1 MICCYRLRNTFTT
14 EGTEVHGG
22 RAEAGMNTGWMI
34 RAIWGAGAVHV
45 GIMAANVP
53 LPGRLRVRERLAG
66 VPRFVRQIFYVHW
79 VYIVIVL
86 GLFAALCFGFA
97 PELAGASAL
106 GRFLS
111 GFMAGF
117 WLLRIV
123 LQIFYYD
130 REMRR
135 ENRGLDRLYVGSLI
149 VLVVVF
155 GMAAFGAV
163 R

>member
-1 MICCYRLRNTFTT
+1 
-14 EGTEVHGG
+14 
-22 RAEAGMNTGWMI
+22 MNTWMI

-45 GIMAANVP
+45 GIMAANITLP
-53 LPGRLRVRERLAG
+53 LRLMVRELLAG
-66 VPRFVRQIFYVHW
+66 VPRFIRQIFYVHW
-79 VYIVIVL
+79 IYIVIVL

-97 PELAGASAL
+97 PELAGASTM

-130 REMRR
+130 REIRR
-135 ENRGLDRLYVGSLI
+135 ESRALDVMYLAALV
-149 VLVVVF
+149 VLVVI
-155 GMAAFGAV
+155 FGAAALSS
-163 R
+163 

>member
-1 MICCYRLRNTFTT
+1 
-14 EGTEVHGG
+14 
-22 RAEAGMNTGWMI
+22 MNTAWMI
-34 RAIWGAGAVHV
+34 RAIWGAGAVQL

-66 VPRFVRQIFYVHW
+66 VPKFLRQIFYVHW
-79 VYIVIVL
+79 IYIVIVV

-97 PELAGASAL
+97 RELAGASGL

-117 WLLRIV
+117 WLLRIG

-135 ENRGLDRLYVGSLI
+135 ENWGLDRLYLGSLI
-149 VLVVVF
+149 VLVVIF
-155 GMAAFGAV
+155 GIAALRPGL
-163 R
+163 

>member
-1 MICCYRLRNTFTT
+1 MS
-14 EGTEVHGG
+14 
-22 RAEAGMNTGWMI
+22 EALMREM
-34 RAIWGAGAVHV
+34 IWGAGVVHV
-45 GIMAANVP
+45 GIIAANIP
-53 LPGRLRVRERLAG
+53 LPGRLRVREHLAG

-86 GLFAALCFGFA
+86 GLFACLCFGFA
-97 PELAGASAL
+97 PELAGASGM

-123 LQIFYYD
+123 LQVFYYD
-130 REMRR
+130 REVRR
-135 ENRGLDRLYVGSLI
+135 ENRGLDLLYLGSLM
-149 VLVVVF
+149 VLVVILGV
-155 GMAAFGAV
+155 AAIQPV

>member
-1 MICCYRLRNTFTT
+1 MSSMLMK
-14 EGTEVHGG
+14 EL
-22 RAEAGMNTGWMI
+22 
-34 RAIWGAGAVHV
+34 IWGAGVVHV
-45 GIMAANVP
+45 GIMGANIP

-66 VPRFVRQIFYVHW
+66 VPKYIRQIFYVHW
-79 VYIVIVL
+79 VYIVIVV

-130 REMRR
+130 REIRR
-135 ENRGLDRLYVGSLI
+135 ENYVLDTMYLGSLTA
-149 VLVVVF
+149 LVVVF
-155 GMAAFGAV
+155 GMAAISPVG
-163 R
+163 

>member
-1 MICCYRLRNTFTT
+1 MTT
-14 EGTEVHGG
+14 AFIKEL
-22 RAEAGMNTGWMI
+22 
-34 RAIWGAGAVHV
+34 IWGAGAMHV

-53 LPGRLRVRERLAG
+53 LPGRLRVRENLAG

-86 GLFAALCFGFA
+86 GMFAALCFGFA
-97 PELAGASAL
+97 GELAGASSM

-130 REMRR
+130 REIRQ
-135 ENRGLDRLYVGSLI
+135 ENRGLDVLYLGALIALVGI
-149 VLVVVF
+149 F
-155 GMAAFGAV
+155 GMAALSPAG
-163 R
+163 

>member
-1 MICCYRLRNTFTT
+1 MTT
-14 EGTEVHGG
+14 ELMKEL
-22 RAEAGMNTGWMI
+22 
-34 RAIWGAGAVHV
+34 IWGAGVVHV
-45 GIMAANVP
+45 GIIAANVP

-66 VPRFVRQIFYVHW
+66 VPRFIQQIFYVHW
-79 VYIVIVL
+79 VYIVIVV

-97 PELAGASAL
+97 GDLAGASGL

-123 LQIFYYD
+123 LQLFYYD
-130 REMRR
+130 REVRR
-135 ENRGLDRLYVGSLI
+135 ENRGLDTLYVGSLM

-155 GMAAFGAV
+155 GIAAVGVV

>member
-1 MICCYRLRNTFTT
+1 M
-14 EGTEVHGG
+14 GT
-22 RAEAGMNTGWMI
+22 NWMI
-34 RAIWGAGAVHV
+34 AAIWGAGFVHL
-45 GIMAANVP
+45 GIIAANVP

-66 VPRFVRQIFYVHW
+66 VPQFVRQIFYVHW
-79 VYIVIVL
+79 IYIVIVL

-97 PELAGASAL
+97 PELAGASRL

-111 GFMAGF
+111 AFMAGF

-135 ENRGLDRLYVGSLI
+135 DNRGLDLLYVGALTM
-149 VLVVVF
+149 LVVVF
-155 GMAAFGAV
+155 GIAAI

>member
-1 MICCYRLRNTFTT
+1 MHEL
-14 EGTEVHGG
+14 
-22 RAEAGMNTGWMI
+22 WMT
-34 RAIWGAGAVHV
+34 RAIWVAGAVHTS
-45 GIMAANVP
+45 IMAANAP

-97 PELAGASAL
+97 RDLAGASAL

-111 GFMAGF
+111 AFMAAF
-117 WLLRIV
+117 WLLRIL
-123 LQIFYYD
+123 LQVIYYD
-130 REMRR
+130 KEIRR
-135 ENRGLDRLYVGSLI
+135 ENRILDMLYLVSLI
-149 VLVVVF
+149 VLVLIF
-155 GMAAFGAV
+155 GTAALRPV